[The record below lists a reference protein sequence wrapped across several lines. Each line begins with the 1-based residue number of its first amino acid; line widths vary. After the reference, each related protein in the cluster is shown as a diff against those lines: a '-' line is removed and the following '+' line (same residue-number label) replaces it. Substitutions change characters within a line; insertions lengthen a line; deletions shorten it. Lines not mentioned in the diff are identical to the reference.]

1 MRLPRSVLLPL
12 CCCLTAAAY
21 YLILFTGQG
30 SYYRG
35 NSRWGVLAFDSVVVL
50 AAFACW
56 EVFRTERLTQIRALA
71 AAVGAPLAILVLA
84 TLLYGLRRHVP
95 F

>member
-1 MRLPRSVLLPL
+1 MRLPRPVLLPL
-12 CCCLTAAAY
+12 CCGLTAAAY
-21 YLILFTGQG
+21 YLVLFTGQG
-30 SYYRG
+30 SYGRG
-35 NSRWGVLAFDSVVVL
+35 RGPWGVLAFHSVVVL

-56 EVFRTERLTQIRALA
+56 EVFRTERLTQVRALA

-84 TLLYGLRRHVP
+84 TLLDGLRRHVP